1 MSTTTQPVSHQNLAL
16 GLSVGRLTS
25 NGGIH
30 QKTGYQGGPDVDG
43 AMPPCQSALIDVMC
57 SAAARLLQPPGRH
70 VLKWDTEPCRQ
81 GPVRGRKT
89 RRPLWLMCW
98 LVLSSSCPVILVDGG
113 FSARRVW
120 AKRHFPK
127 VDKQVLLTLSR
138 TARCKSEVPCKGPC
152 LARCFS
158 AVVASI
164 LFLSYDGRGCKGCTG
179 CLEKKPS

>member
-1 MSTTTQPVSHQNLAL
+1 
-16 GLSVGRLTS
+16 
-25 NGGIH
+25 
-30 QKTGYQGGPDVDG
+30 
-43 AMPPCQSALIDVMC
+43 MPPCQSALIDVMC

-70 VLKWDTEPCRQ
+70 VLKWDTGPCRQ

-89 RRPLWLMCW
+89 RRPLWPMCW

-127 VDKQVLLTLSR
+127 VDKQVLLALSR

-158 AVVASI
+158 AVVASV
-164 LFLSYDGRGCKGCTG
+164 LFLSYDGTDVRDAPGALKRSPSQKGRGLVRSTCWYSRNTGAALCTTPCTVPLTQWQDLSVSG
-179 CLEKKPS
+179 